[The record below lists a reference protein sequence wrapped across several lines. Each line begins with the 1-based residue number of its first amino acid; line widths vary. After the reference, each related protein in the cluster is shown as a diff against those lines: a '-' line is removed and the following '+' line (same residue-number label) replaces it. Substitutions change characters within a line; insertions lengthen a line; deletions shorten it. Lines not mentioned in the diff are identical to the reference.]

1 MRYRSLRQRWGIPT
15 AVMTTALL
23 WLPAALAAPLPM
35 PVTGGETRSAELF
48 LSLARQA
55 HANGDWAEACY
66 WYDACLAKDRNQP
79 EVKKSFLFCLRN
91 YYRNFRHA
99 DPSFRHQVLNGDFKL
114 PQALKFYEEVLVKL
128 QQHYVAPEK
137 VNLGRLFREGVV
149 ELRLA
154 LEDKAFRKEYVPEN
168 RQDRIPAVLEGLKRR
183 LAEATEFPSPS
194 AMTREVARLA
204 RDVSDVLGIDRR
216 ILIVEFACG
225 ACNALD
231 EYTFYA
237 SPNALYP
244 AGRDDKSVFPA
255 ADYMERLKEGIGV
268 IRITHFQESTSQELE
283 AMIDAFKTQGMQV
296 LVLDLRDNRGGSVE
310 MAVEVVRRFLPDG
323 AHIASTAGKV
333 NVPYQSYTMMPLTLP
348 VFVLVDGSTASAA
361 ELVAGALKAHKR
373 AELVGQTTH
382 GKNWIQQTVPVSQA
396 PHGAIQITWAQFFL
410 PNTPDLSKG
419 ITPTIAV
426 DPSARPERTLDVA
439 LERARMLL
447 VVMR

>member
-1 MRYRSLRQRWGIPT
+1 MRYRSLRQRLGVPM

-23 WLPAALAAPLPM
+23 WLPAAPAAPMPM
-35 PVTGGETRSAELF
+35 PVTGSDTRSAELF

-55 HANGDWAEACY
+55 HATGDWAEACY

-79 EVKKSFLFCLRN
+79 EVKKAFLLCLRN
-91 YYRNFRHA
+91 YYRVYRHA
-99 DPSFRHQVLNGDFKL
+99 DPSFRHQVLNADFRL

-128 QQHYVAPEK
+128 QQNYVAPEK
-137 VNLGRLFREGVV
+137 VHLGRLFREGVV

-154 LEDKAFRKEYVPEN
+154 LEDKAFRKEYVPES
-168 RQDRIPAVLEGLKRR
+168 RQERIPAVLEGLKRR
-183 LAEATEFPSPS
+183 LTETTDFASPS
-194 AMTREVARLA
+194 ALSREVGRLA
-204 RDVSDVLGIDRR
+204 RDVADLLGIDRR
-216 ILIVEFACG
+216 IVIVEFACG

-237 SPNALYP
+237 SPSALYP
-244 AGRDDKSVFPA
+244 GREGPSVTTPEEFLRYA
-255 ADYMERLKEGIGV
+255 KDGIGV
-268 IRITHFQESTSQELE
+268 IKITHFQDSTPQELE
-283 AMIDAFKTQGMQV
+283 AQISSLKMQGMQV
-296 LVLDLRDNRGGSVE
+296 LILDLRDNRGGSVE

-333 NVPYQSYTMMPLTLP
+333 NVPYQSYTMAPLTLP

-419 ITPTIAV
+419 ITPTIPT
-426 DPSARPERTLDVA
+426 DRPERSLEVA
-439 LERARMLL
+439 LERARMLV